1 MQLRPFR
8 SLDPGDKA
16 MGWRVR
22 ASLWAGAPPWP
33 GASPAS
39 PPAGLSG
46 GFERRKSVNLVSLP
60 NHLRPQWPCRCPG
73 DTGDWLLH
81 AVTAG
86 VVSRQRVASF
96 LGWKVPEGGHAELWK
111 LLSSPSCPRLQAPG
125 GDLRLTGFGGPSP
138 PRLSH
143 GVRAV
148 CTQWRRGLSPD
159 PSVVMGPGDTG
170 GLAGPLL
177 IKSLP
182 PSSSPGPPRA
192 PPRTARSLFWK
203 PGTSSSIPQLPVMVP
218 GLGLECA
225 LWTGFQWVRGAGR
238 GAGTVRSSGTATQL
252 HQSTEH
258 ERPPWSS
265 EAALLPRAVWPWGLG
280 WVLSPGGSSS

>member
-1 MQLRPFR
+1 MGGSPTLAWCQSSLPPSGSKWWLREEEVRELSFSAKSFTTAVALQVPR
-8 SLDPGDKA
+8 GHWGLAPTCGDGRCCFQA
-16 MGWRVR
+16 
-22 ASLWAGAPPWP
+22 AG
-33 GASPAS
+33 GV
-39 PPAGLSG
+39 LSG
-46 GFERRKSVNLVSLP
+46 VEGS
-60 NHLRPQWPCRCPG
+60 G
-73 DTGDWLLH
+73 
-81 AVTAG
+81 
-86 VVSRQRVASF
+86 
-96 LGWKVPEGGHAELWK
+96 GGHAELWK